1 MLGSRPAPL
10 HPELAIW
17 CPALAPHC
25 SKTRGGI
32 AGSEGRR
39 EERKEEDE
47 GRKEGRRRR
56 KGGGGVAPLLKSRDP
71 HLAGGEKKT

>member
-25 SKTRGGI
+25 NKTRGGI

-39 EERKEEDE
+39 KKE
-47 GRKEGRRRR
+47 GRKEGGRRR

-71 HLAGGEKKT
+71 HLAGGEKKQ